1 MNMTR
6 SDIHRRNAALAGIAV
21 AFVLAAAPAFGQRGS
36 LPSQPPMGKYVCNT
50 SRLQLSPIQG
60 PAGPIMT
67 ITYGPSVLGTLE
79 LDGKGAY
86 TVNGKSGQY
95 RYDSSRNRFAFA
107 NGPLEGWPAVFE
119 QDRNTPI
126 LRLSKAKDEPVNAKG
141 PGVGEHSCT
150 LK

>member
-1 MNMTR
+1 
-6 SDIHRRNAALAGIAV
+6 
-21 AFVLAAAPAFGQRGS
+21 
-36 LPSQPPMGKYVCNT
+36 MGKYVCHT

-79 LDGKGAY
+79 LDGEGGY
-86 TVNGKSGQY
+86 RVNGKSGQY
-95 RYDSSRNRFAFA
+95 RYDSSRSRFAFA

-119 QDRNTPI
+119 RGKNTLI
-126 LRLSKAKDEPVNAKG
+126 LRLSKARDQPANVKG

>member
-1 MNMTR
+1 MNTTR
-6 SDIHRRNAALAGIAV
+6 ADIHRRNAALTGIAV
-21 AFVLAAAPAFGQRGS
+21 AFVLTVAPAFGQRGS
-36 LPSQPPMGKYVCNT
+36 LPSQPPMGTYVCLT

-79 LDGKGAY
+79 LDGKDGY
-86 TVNGKSGQY
+86 TVNGKSG
-95 RYDSSRNRFAFA
+95 RYSYDPSSRRFAFA

-119 QDRNTPI
+119 QNKNTPI
-126 LRLSKAKDEPVNAKG
+126 LRLSKAKNQPANVKG

>member
-1 MNMTR
+1 MNTTR
-6 SDIHRRNAALAGIAV
+6 SDIHRRNEALTRIAV
-21 AFVLAAAPAFGQRGS
+21 AFVLAGAPAFGQRGS
-36 LPSQPPMGKYVCNT
+36 LPSQPPMGKYVCHT

-79 LDGKGAY
+79 LDGKGGY
-86 TVNGKSGQY
+86 RVNGKSGQY
-95 RYDSSRNRFAFA
+95 RYDSSRSRFAFA

-119 QDRNTPI
+119 RDKNTPI
-126 LRLSKAKDEPVNAKG
+126 LRLSKAKDQPANLKG